1 MLWAHWAHST
11 SPLASRDSAPASTVP
26 TGTEQPTR
34 TDKGTRVA
42 TITLN
47 GSVIEVDEGRALI
60 EVIKAQGITITN
72 LCYIDGLVPYAG
84 CRTCIVEIEGAR
96 PTPLQL
102 SCTSV
107 IADGMVV
114 NTDSPAVQRQ
124 RQSVMSLILANHPD
138 RCLTCHR
145 RVKCMPG
152 DICLRDDV
160 VTHRCLTCSKNYRC
174 ELQTACEIVE
184 MGDFEEPWVGESRSY
199 YETPPPEPDRGNP
212 FLEFDP
218 QMCIICTRCV
228 RACDEIRHTGA
239 LTLSGKGH
247 TTQIAFGTGGQI
259 HESDC
264 DFCGACI
271 DVCPTATLMEKPNK
285 WRGLTEDWT
294 NSACNGC
301 SVGCTLSYGMTDDM
315 PVIVRPDRINPVSR
329 DQICVRGRFGYTDLG
344 DRDLL
349 TRSLVREHGRLVP
362 ASPKDAL
369 ARATEALS
377 RVKNSAGANA
387 IAVLGSPLA
396 TTEEAYLLGRL
407 GREAIDTSNIDFS
420 HGPLHRAAAGA
431 FHAAFG
437 TDRLPADLTDV
448 EHAGTIV
455 IVGGDIEESHQVIS
469 LRVKDA
475 VVKRGAKLVL
485 ISSRWSELARFAEAW
500 LRPTPGHE
508 AAAAQALAEGLAG
521 GTTADIDGIEATTV
535 AAACSALRAA
545 SEDAEQGVAVIF
557 APTAAHG
564 AARAAAEAAACAN
577 LAIALRAGTAAN
589 HLYYLPTDA
598 NVLGISDA
606 GIGPVNQGRSFP
618 QIIEG
623 ARDGSIKAL
632 VIHADN
638 PLLNAPGTVDIDA
651 AFANLEAL
659 VVIDSLLSTTAERA
673 TVVLA
678 ELPFHAEDGTLTA
691 ADRRIVRQRP
701 AATAQHDEQSGLA
714 IISALGNALG
724 ASFSYDSAAEVMR
737 DIATTSAGYV
747 PYEELMRSPGK
758 VRALPMSQS
767 LTANPQPVPVP
778 AAAGQNEGL
787 AVISGRSLFTSWAG
801 ASTRSNEADKL
812 HREESAL
819 VHPQDAEA
827 IGARDGDEAVL
838 TDGSTELHIRVHLD
852 DGIAPGSVYVPHYY
866 DGGALMRLLP
876 LSGDAA
882 PARVRLR
889 VLQPA

>member
-1 MLWAHWAHST
+1 
-11 SPLASRDSAPASTVP
+11 
-26 TGTEQPTR
+26 
-34 TDKGTRVA
+34 VA

-47 GSVIEVDEGRALI
+47 GSVIEVDEGRPLV

-72 LCYIDGLVPYAG
+72 LCYIDGLAPYAG

-102 SCTSV
+102 SCTAV
-107 IADGMVV
+107 IAEGMVV
-114 NTDSPAVQRQ
+114 NTDSPAIQRQ
-124 RQSVMSLILANHPD
+124 RQSVMSMILANHPD

-145 RVKCMPG
+145 RVHCMPG

-174 ELQTACEIVE
+174 ELQTSCEIVE
-184 MGDFEEPWVGESRSY
+184 MGDFEEPWVGENRSY

-285 WRGLTEDWT
+285 WRGLAEDWT

-301 SVGCTLSYGMTDDM
+301 SVGCTVSYGTTDDK

-329 DQICVRGRFGYTDLG
+329 DQICVRGRFGYTDVG
-344 DRDLL
+344 DRELL

-362 ASPKDAL
+362 ASPRDAL
-369 ARATEALS
+369 NRATEALN

-387 IAVLGSPLA
+387 IALLGSPLA

-407 GREAIDTSNIDFS
+407 GRETIGTSNIDFS
-420 HGPLHRAAAGA
+420 HGPLHRAAASA

-437 TDRLPADLTDV
+437 TDRLPADLTAV
-448 EHAGTIV
+448 EHAGTIIV
-455 IVGGDIEESHQVIS
+455 VGGDIEESHQVIS

-475 VVKRGAKLVL
+475 VVKHGAKLVL
-485 ISSRWSELARFAEAW
+485 ISSRWTELARFAEAW
-500 LRPTPGHE
+500 IRPTPGHE
-508 AAAAQALAEGLAG
+508 AAAVQALTEGLTS
-521 GTTADIDGIEATTV
+521 GTSPEIDGVEAQT
-535 AAACSALRAA
+535 AAAAASALRAA
-545 SEDAEQGVAVIF
+545 HEDGEQGVAVIF
-557 APTAAHG
+557 APAAAHG
-564 AARAAAEAAACAN
+564 AARAAAEAAASAN
-577 LAIALRAGTAAN
+577 LAIALRSSAAAH

-606 GIGPVNQGRSFP
+606 GIGPADQGRSFP

-632 VIHADN
+632 IVHADN
-638 PLLNAPGTVDIDA
+638 PLLNAPGTADIEA
-651 AFANLEAL
+651 AFAKLDAL
-659 VVIDSLLSTTAERA
+659 IVIDSLRSTTAEHA

-678 ELPFHAEDGTLTA
+678 ELPFHAEDGTLTS
-691 ADRRIVRQRP
+691 ADRRIIRQRP
-701 AATAQHDEQSGLA
+701 AAVAQREEQSGLA

-724 ASFSYDSAAEVMR
+724 ASFSYESAADVMR
-737 DIATTSAGYV
+737 DIATSSAGYV

-758 VRALPMSQS
+758 VRALPTSQS
-767 LTANPQPVPVP
+767 LNANPQPVPAP
-778 AAAGQNEGL
+778 IAGGEGL
-787 AVISGRSLFTSWAG
+787 AIISGRSLYTSWAG
-801 ASTRSNEADKL
+801 ASTRSDEADKL

-819 VHPQDAEA
+819 VHPQDAES
-827 IGARDGDEAVL
+827 IGAREGDEAVL
-838 TDGSTELHIRVHLD
+838 TDGSNELHIRVHLD

-866 DGGALMRLLP
+866 DSGALMGLLP
-876 LSGDAA
+876 LAGDAA
-882 PARVRLR
+882 PVRVRLR
-889 VLQPA
+889 ALQPV